1 MSDIWRGGGATG
13 KSAVVETEGSEAMP
27 RVTVASARS
36 SQASQP
42 NILRTVYLPNEQVGQ
57 LKTSNEHLD
66 RQIQAQRA
74 DHERVL
80 MQLRDQKAQFEEQQR
95 ERYLHYKTRVEEL
108 MQQIHETEV
117 FNQQVVKDHVDA
129 LAAHELEERKQ

>member
-1 MSDIWRGGGATG
+1 MSDIWRGGGAAG
-13 KSAVVETEGSEAMP
+13 KSVAVETEGSDAMP

-66 RQIQAQRA
+66 R
-74 DHERVL
+74 
-80 MQLRDQKAQFEEQQR
+80 
-95 ERYLHYKTRVEEL
+95 
-108 MQQIHETEV
+108 
-117 FNQQVVKDHVDA
+117 
-129 LAAHELEERKQ
+129 

>member
-1 MSDIWRGGGATG
+1 MANLAEQENMSDIWRGGGATG

-66 RQIQAQRA
+66 R
-74 DHERVL
+74 
-80 MQLRDQKAQFEEQQR
+80 
-95 ERYLHYKTRVEEL
+95 
-108 MQQIHETEV
+108 
-117 FNQQVVKDHVDA
+117 
-129 LAAHELEERKQ
+129 

>member
-1 MSDIWRGGGATG
+1 MNNVAEQEKMSDIWRGTTTNNADATSKNGG
-13 KSAVVETEGSEAMP
+13 VPRVDTEGSEAMP

-66 RQIQAQRA
+66 R
-74 DHERVL
+74 
-80 MQLRDQKAQFEEQQR
+80 
-95 ERYLHYKTRVEEL
+95 
-108 MQQIHETEV
+108 
-117 FNQQVVKDHVDA
+117 
-129 LAAHELEERKQ
+129 